1 MTGTFSFL
9 SAYFA
14 LFCLS
19 VKIVWDIGFYLPQM
33 I

>member
-1 MTGTFSFL
+1 MTATLSFL

-14 LFCLS
+14 LFYLS
-19 VKIVWDIGFYLPQM
+19 VKIVWDTGFYFLQM